1 MKNKV
6 ELLELELN
14 ALLTSSKD
22 NIVITDGKGTVL
34 KVSPN
39 CLDIYGVGY
48 QDIIGKTVFELEK
61 ENIFTPSITVKVLKE
76 KKERQSMQ
84 YTKAGR
90 TVLATG
96 MPVFDDD
103 GSIVRVISFS
113 YDLTEIEELKENYD
127 ELQKRMGQYEYQL
140 EELRYKDAFEE
151 GIVLKSKA
159 ASRVWKLIER
169 ISRSEATV
177 VFLGESGS
185 GKNVLARALHNRS
198 DRAGGSF
205 VEVDCSAIP
214 ESLFESE
221 MFGFESGSFTGAN
234 KKGKQGLIELSDGGT
249 LFLDEIG
256 ELPFVVQSK
265 LLKVLQEKMV
275 TRVGG
280 LNPRKIDF
288 RLIAATNQDLEK
300 MVKEGKFRQDLFYRL
315 NVIPIEVPPL
325 RERKE
330 DIPLL
335 IKHYLQVHNE
345 KYSTQKQFNP
355 LALEQLISYN
365 WPGNVRELENMIERI
380 ILTSDQ
386 DIVGTESLPLTVQQY
401 FGESAQDIT
410 EMPAGGEEAADF
422 RQALENL
429 EKRWLR
435 RAYRQFKTTYEMA
448 EYLGISQSTVV
459 RKLNKYHI
467 NSKMN

>member
-1 MKNKV
+1 
-6 ELLELELN
+6 
-14 ALLTSSKD
+14 
-22 NIVITDGKGTVL
+22 
-34 KVSPN
+34 
-39 CLDIYGVGY
+39 
-48 QDIIGKTVFELEK
+48 
-61 ENIFTPSITVKVLKE
+61 
-76 KKERQSMQ
+76 
-84 YTKAGR
+84 
-90 TVLATG
+90 

-127 ELQKRMGQYEYQL
+127 LLQRRMGQFESRF
-140 EELRYKDAFEE
+140 EELRFQEAYEA

-177 VFLGESGS
+177 VFLGESGA
-185 GKNVLARALHNRS
+185 GKNVFARALHNRS
-198 DRAGGSF
+198 DRADGSF
-205 VEVDCSAIP
+205 VEVDCSSIP

-256 ELPFVVQSK
+256 ELPLIVQAK

-280 LNPRKIDF
+280 LKPRKIDF
-288 RLIAATNQDLEK
+288 RLIAATNQNLEE
-300 MVKEGKFRQDLFYRL
+300 MVKRGKFRQDLFYRL

-335 IKHYLQVHNE
+335 IKQSLQINNE
-345 KYSTQKQFNP
+345 KYGTQKQFKP
-355 LALEQLISYN
+355 LAMEQLIAYN

-380 ILTSDQ
+380 ILTSDEELIGP
-386 DIVGTESLPLTVQQY
+386 DRLPLAVQQF
-401 FGESAQDIT
+401 FGAAGEELNDGHGQ
-410 EMPAGGEEAADF
+410 PGGEEAADF
-422 RQALENL
+422 KRALENV

-459 RKLNKYHI
+459 RKLNKYKI